1 MSTRGSKIGILIDAL
16 DNGAI
21 LYRIID
27 NEKQFMFKMFDS
39 YEIKG
44 WGAALGDANNRIIEL
59 VANPDQWHIFE
70 SFNMQRNGYPYPWS
84 SKYKDNE

>member
-1 MSTRGSKIGILIDAL
+1 
-16 DNGAI
+16 
-21 LYRIID
+21 
-27 NEKQFMFKMFDS
+27 MFDS